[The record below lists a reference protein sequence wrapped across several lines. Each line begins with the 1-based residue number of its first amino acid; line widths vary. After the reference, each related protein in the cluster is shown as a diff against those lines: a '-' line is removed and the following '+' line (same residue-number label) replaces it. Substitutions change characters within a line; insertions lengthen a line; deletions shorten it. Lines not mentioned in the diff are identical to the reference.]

1 MKKLFFTVAL
11 SFIVGLSF
19 GQKKAV
25 GAAKNE
31 AKSDK
36 PNIEEARTLIK
47 GAMSDPETKDN
58 AETWYVAGLVENKQF
73 DTERAKEI
81 LGQKPNED
89 VMYKSLI
96 AINPYFLKADEL
108 DQKPD
113 EKGKVKPKFRKDMKS
128 IIQAN
133 RAYYINGGAYF
144 FEKKDYKQAYE
155 FFKQYLDIPNLD
167 MFQGDKIVLPGDT
180 TYIQIKYYAAVT
192 ASQMGDPKKAAEMYE
207 SLKNDNYKEN
217 EVYQYLCYEYEQLK
231 DTIGLVKTLK
241 EGVEKFPNEPY
252 YLLSLI
258 NQYIYSNQNDEA
270 IGYLEEAIGRKPN
283 DAQLHDVLGR
293 IYENKKDIPKAVE
306 SFEKAL
312 SIDPAYAESLGNLG
326 RIYFNEGVE
335 AQAAAND
342 INDNKQY
349 QVAIQKAKDLFKKAM
364 PYFEKAH
371 ELKPEERDY
380 IIALRGIYYNLEM
393 GDKFDAMDALLN
405 SLNK

>member
-1 MKKLFFTVAL
+1 
-11 SFIVGLSF
+11 
-19 GQKKAV
+19 
-25 GAAKNE
+25 
-31 AKSDK
+31 
-36 PNIEEARTLIK
+36 
-47 GAMSDPETKDN
+47 
-58 AETWYVAGLVENKQF
+58 
-73 DTERAKEI
+73 
-81 LGQKPNED
+81 
-89 VMYKSLI
+89 
-96 AINPYFLKADEL
+96 
-108 DQKPD
+108 
-113 EKGKVKPKFRKDMKS
+113 MKS